1 MNAAIIKNTLRK
13 VAKTKGRFLAI
24 TAIIAIGSGF
34 FTGVKVTSP
43 SMKQTAQNYYE
54 NTNLMDFRFVSTLGF
69 DDDDI
74 SNIKNLQGVT
84 ELSAGYTADL
94 FFEYDGAYNS
104 IVRIYSHNENDSVN
118 KPSLISGNMP
128 QNDNE
133 CVIDDELKSIFPIG
147 STIALSTE
155 SDESAVSDY
164 LSYNEYKVVGTA
176 DWSMY
181 IDFERGSTTLG
192 NGKINAFMLVNDTSF
207 TMQSYTAVYV
217 KCAELENINPFSDE
231 FETISEEKGKYF
243 EDCMQTLAQ
252 EKSDRIYS
260 EFINDPDFVKA
271 QSDYET
277 GLAEYEQAYSEYETQ
292 LAELE
297 AFIND
302 ANIQIADYTTLIE
315 DATAE
320 YESGIESYNTQIEA
334 LERSEAELA
343 TREQLAN
350 AEEEA
355 LALEENE
362 LDAIKNAPILNDY
375 WLKVAQEPYPPE
387 LSALLETAAL
397 YFDTGAMNLSVAIE
411 NFVTAPL
418 DEKAQENEM
427 IDMLIGHFEDSI
439 QEAYKSVEA
448 ERADIATTRTENEAK
463 ATILEQTKA
472 ELDSAKSEIDTNQ
485 VTLDEYINQ
494 VSTAMAESEAIRTEA
509 EAQFGETEQAL
520 LQAKIDIDSAYKE
533 IEEICADIEWYSFD
547 RNSNIGY
554 SDFGTNAD
562 RVDSIAKV
570 FPIFFIVVAV
580 LVCLTTMARMVE
592 EERVEMGTLK
602 ALGYSRTAILWQYIA
617 YSVAASIIGCGAGLA
632 IGVSIIPRV
641 IFKAYLLMYIMPDM
655 ELVVP
660 AGYIIGCAAV
670 ALACT
675 VITAIVTCMH
685 ALAET
690 PSSLMRPKAPKDG
703 KRVLLEK
710 VGFIWNRLGFNAKVT
725 ARNVFRFKSRVL
737 MTVIGISGCTA
748 LLLTAF
754 TLKYA
759 ISAIVDKQYGEIFTY
774 DALFYHDDKADIAE
788 IDVILET
795 NQDITEFTH
804 ALQKSFEISANGK
817 SYDGYVVVPDDANA
831 LKNFI
836 VLRQPEVYS
845 DINITGGGAV
855 INEKLAEV
863 LDVSAGDEIAL
874 GETKTKVKV
883 AAITENYTF
892 NYVYMSKSLY
902 TSLFGEESSNI
913 VYANL
918 AQGTDC
924 DALFETLGEDWGD
937 NEGTLSVSF
946 TKDSGQ
952 SFRDLVDTLDYIVLV
967 VLAASGALAFV
978 VLYNLNNINIVERMR
993 ELATLKVL
1001 GFYDGEVSAYVY
1013 RETTITALLGTL
1025 AGLVLGT
1032 FLAKFVVVTSEV
1044 DVVMFARDIPIYC
1057 YVLAALVTLVFVVIV
1072 NIFMYVKL
1080 KNIDM
1085 AASMKAVE

>member
-118 KPSLISGNMP
+118 KPTLISGNMP

-133 CVIDDELKSIFPIG
+133 CVIDDELKGIFPVG
-147 STIALSTE
+147 STISLSTE
-155 SDESAVSDY
+155 SNESAVSDFV
-164 LSYNEYKVVGTA
+164 SYNEYKVVGTA

-192 NGKINAFMLVNDTSF
+192 NGKINAFMLIPDTSF
-207 TMQSYTAVYV
+207 TMQAYTAVYV
-217 KCAELENINPFSDE
+217 KCAELENVNPFSDE

-243 EDCMQTLAQ
+243 EDCMQTLAL

-260 EFINDPDFVKA
+260 EFVNDPDFVKA
-271 QSDYET
+271 QNDYET

-297 AFIND
+297 KFIND
-302 ANIQIADYTTLIE
+302 ANIQISDYTTLIE

-320 YESGIESYNTQIEA
+320 YESGIASYNSQIEA
-334 LERSEAELA
+334 LEQSEIDLA
-343 TREQLAN
+343 AREQQAN
-350 AEEEA
+350 ADEIELTNQQNTLDGLYLTINQYSLYSASQPYPESLQTA
-355 LALEENE
+355 LDNASTLDTAAVSVSAALE
-362 LDAIKNAPILNDY
+362 A
-375 WLKVAQEPYPPE
+375 
-387 LSALLETAAL
+387 
-397 YFDTGAMNLSVAIE
+397 
-411 NFVTAPL
+411 FVTADERDKRQARGDL
-418 DEKAQENEM
+418 DDI
-427 IDMLIGHFEDSI
+427 IDLKESSFER
-439 QEAYKSVEA
+439 EAERIEA

-463 ATILEQTKA
+463 AAILQQTKT
-472 ELDSAKSEIDTNQ
+472 ELDAAKAEIDTNQ
-485 VTLDEYINQ
+485 ATLDEYINQ
-494 VSTAMAESEAIRTEA
+494 VSTAMAESESIRTEA

-520 LQAKIDIDSAYKE
+520 LQAKTEIDNAYAE
-533 IEEICADIEWYSFD
+533 IEELCADVEWYSFD
-547 RNSNIGY
+547 RASNIGY

-570 FPIFFIVVAV
+570 FPIFFIIVAV

-617 YSVAASIIGCGAGLA
+617 YSVAASIIGCAVGLA
-632 IGVSIIPRV
+632 VGVSIIPKV
-641 IFKAYLLMYIMPDM
+641 IFEAYLLMYIMPEM
-655 ELVVP
+655 ELIVP
-660 AGYIIGCAAV
+660 AGYIIGCV
-670 ALACT
+670 ALSLACT
-675 VITAIVTCMH
+675 VITAIATCMH
-685 ALAET
+685 ALTET
-690 PSSLMRPKAPKDG
+690 PSSLMRPKAPKEG
-703 KRVLLEK
+703 KRVLLERF
-710 VGFIWNRLGFNAKVT
+710 GFIWKRLSFNAKVT

-737 MTVIGISGCTA
+737 MTIIGISGCTA

-759 ISAIVDKQYGEIFTY
+759 ISAIVDKQYGEIFNY
-774 DALFYHDDKADIAE
+774 DALLYHDDKADKAE
-788 IDVILET
+788 IDVILQT

-831 LKNFI
+831 MKNFI
-836 VLRQPEVYS
+836 ALRQPETY
-845 DINITGGGAV
+845 DEINITGGGAV
-855 INEKLAEV
+855 INQKLAQV
-863 LDVSAGDEIAL
+863 LDVAVGDEITL

-883 AAITENYTF
+883 AAVTENYTF

-902 TSLFGEESSNI
+902 TSLFGEEKTNI

-924 DALFETLGEDWGD
+924 DALFKALGDAWKGS
-937 NEGTLSVSF
+937 EGTLSISF

-978 VLYNLNNINIVERMR
+978 VLYNLNNINIVERLR

-1013 RETTITALLGTL
+1013 RETTITALLGTV
-1025 AGLVLGT
+1025 AGLILGT
-1032 FLAKFVVVTSEV
+1032 FLAKFVVVTAEV
-1044 DVVMFARDIPIYC
+1044 DVVMFARDIPLYC
-1057 YVLAALVTLVFVVIV
+1057 YVLAALVTIMFVVIV
-1072 NIFMYVKL
+1072 NIFMYIKL

>member
-13 VAKTKGRFLAI
+13 VWKTKGRFLAI

-104 IVRIYSHNENDSVN
+104 IVRVYSYNENDSVN
-118 KPSLISGNMP
+118 KPTLVSGAMP

-133 CVIDDELKSIFPIG
+133 CVIDDELKGIFPIG
-147 STIALSTE
+147 STISLSTE
-155 SDESAVSDY
+155 SNESAVSDY
-164 LSYNEYKVVGTA
+164 LSYNEYKVVGTV

-192 NGKINAFMLVNDTSF
+192 SGKINAFMLVNDTSF
-207 TMQSYTAVYV
+207 NMQAYTAVYV
-217 KCAELENINPFSDE
+217 KCAELENVNPFSDE
-231 FETISEEKGKYF
+231 FEDISEEKGKYF

-260 EFINDPDFVKA
+260 EFVNDPDFVKA
-271 QSDYET
+271 QNDYET

-297 AFIND
+297 QFIND
-302 ANIQIADYTTLIE
+302 ANIQISDYTTLIE
-315 DATAE
+315 TATAE
-320 YESGIESYNTQIEA
+320 YESGIASYNTQIEA
-334 LERSEAELA
+334 LEQSEIDLA
-343 TREQLAN
+343 AREEQAN
-350 AEEEA
+350 ADEVELTNQQNTLDGLYLTINQYSLYSASQPYPESLQTA
-355 LALEENE
+355 LDNAATLDTAAVSVSAALE
-362 LDAIKNAPILNDY
+362 A
-375 WLKVAQEPYPPE
+375 
-387 LSALLETAAL
+387 
-397 YFDTGAMNLSVAIE
+397 
-411 NFVTAPL
+411 FVTAEERDKRQARGDL
-418 DEKAQENEM
+418 DDIIDLKENS
-427 IDMLIGHFEDSI
+427 FER
-439 QEAYKSVEA
+439 EA
-448 ERADIATTRTENEAK
+448 ERIEAERSDIATARTENEAK
-463 ATILEQTKA
+463 AAILQQTKT
-472 ELDSAKSEIDTNQ
+472 ELDAAKAEIDTNQ
-485 VTLDEYINQ
+485 VTLDEYVNQ
-494 VSTAMAESEAIRTEA
+494 VSTAMAESETIRTEA

-520 LQAKIDIDSAYKE
+520 SQAKLEIDNAYAE
-533 IEEICADIEWYSFD
+533 IEELCADVEWYSFD

-570 FPIFFIVVAV
+570 FPIFFIIVAV

-617 YSVAASIIGCGAGLA
+617 YSVAASIIGCVAGLT
-632 IGVSIIPRV
+632 IGVSIIPKV
-641 IFKAYLLMYIMPDM
+641 IFEAYLLMYIMPEM
-655 ELVVP
+655 ELIVP
-660 AGYIIGCAAV
+660 AGYIIGCV
-670 ALACT
+670 TVSLACT
-675 VITAIVTCMH
+675 VITAIVTCTH

-690 PSSLMRPKAPKDG
+690 PSSLMRPKAPKEG
-703 KRVLLEK
+703 KRVLLERF
-710 VGFIWNRLGFNAKVT
+710 GFIWNRLSFNAKVT

-737 MTVIGISGCTA
+737 MTIIGISGCTA

-759 ISAIVDKQYGEIFTY
+759 ISAIVDKQYGEIFNY
-774 DALFYHDDKADIAE
+774 DALLYHDDKADIAE
-788 IDVILET
+788 IDVILQT

-804 ALQKSFEISANGK
+804 ALQKSFEISANGN

-831 LKNFI
+831 LKSFI
-836 VLRQPEVYS
+836 ALRQPETYS
-845 DINITGGGAV
+845 EINITGGGAV
-855 INEKLAEV
+855 INQKLAQV
-863 LDVSAGDEIAL
+863 LDVAVGDEIAL

-883 AAITENYTF
+883 AAVTENYTF

-902 TSLFGEESSNI
+902 TSLFGEEKTNI
-913 VYANL
+913 IYANL
-918 AQGTDC
+918 AKDTDC
-924 DALFETLGEDWGD
+924 DALFETIGEDWKGS
-937 NEGTLSVSF
+937 EGTLSVSF

-978 VLYNLNNINIVERMR
+978 VLYNLNNINIVERLR

-1013 RETTITALLGTL
+1013 RETTITALLGTA
-1025 AGLVLGT
+1025 AGLILGT
-1032 FLAKFVVVTSEV
+1032 FLAKFVVVTAEV
-1044 DVVMFARDIPIYC
+1044 DVVMFARDIPLYC
-1057 YVLAALVTLVFVVIV
+1057 YVLAALVTIVFVVIV
-1072 NIFMYVKL
+1072 NIFMYIKL